1 MTTHVLSGLN
11 AVRQV
16 GDRPDPTLPVP
27 VGALAGQLGMALSSV
42 SRLCGEL
49 AELEL
54 LERGPAYGTYR
65 LGRAAIQLSGRAAAP
80 FARSVRYALTLIATL
95 TGETACLAAPSARGL
110 RVVASVESV
119 WTLRAHAKVGELVD
133 DPRRAIV
140 SAARREPVDGA
151 GDPRPAESTTDRC
164 VEIAVPVAGP
174 AGECVAVLAARLPAS
189 RAGKVAPRARRL
201 LDEARR
207 LLEREVDAEMDGEM
221 DAERD
226 RSNVAIGQTGGHDG
240 SPSALAAA
248 LRIGWH
254 LSAGRD
260 SVAGI
265 AAATGLRQ
273 DRTRRLLESCCR
285 AGIVRPSQDG
295 RRFEVSWALHGW
307 HRAATL
313 PMILEQGR
321 PLVAEAAHDT
331 GVCAFITMLSGMRS
345 LTVVEELRSVGEGL
359 GMTPWLGRLAPI
371 IGSDGGPTLVSDF
384 EVGELRRVLPRRH
397 PPEQVETFLRRF
409 ARAGRDGVLSM
420 KSIDELG
427 IISISAP
434 VRDSS
439 GSVAAAA
446 CLVSSTD
453 NIKPRAREL
462 EDVTRAL
469 GARVSRLIGA
479 PTT

>member
-1 MTTHVLSGLN
+1 
-11 AVRQV
+11 
-16 GDRPDPTLPVP
+16 
-27 VGALAGQLGMALSSV
+27 MALSSV

-140 SAARREPVDGA
+140 SAARREPVDGVV
-151 GDPRPAESTTDRC
+151 DPRPAESTTDRC

-207 LLEREVDAEMDGEM
+207 LLEREVDGEMDAEMDAEMDGEMDGEM

-226 RSNVAIGQTGGHDG
+226 RQNVAIGQTAGHDG

-265 AAATGLRQ
+265 ATATGLRQ

-295 RRFEVSWALHGW
+295 RRFEVSWAVHGW

-313 PMILEQGR
+313 PMILELGR

-384 EVGELRRVLPRRH
+384 GVGELRRVLPRRH